1 MKDEEKINVFR
12 QECHRYLDFQD
23 HIDNINGRLKVLQ
36 IKMENVHSPSLQKI
50 GSSPSRHE
58 QNLLGFIEQ
67 KNLLEERR
75 DYYQERMDWIQN
87 TIDQIPS
94 PAYKAL
100 VWITFV
106 RRDSLDSMSKMYDV
120 RPGHMNKM
128 RKKFLLIVLTDDK
141 MDELDAL
148 QQKEDSFKYL
158 GM

>member
-1 MKDEEKINVFR
+1 MNDNDKISLFR

-23 HIDNINGRLKVLQ
+23 HIDNIDGKLKVLQ
-36 IKMENVHSPSLQKI
+36 IKMENVLSPSFEKI
-50 GSSPSRHE
+50 GSSPSHHE
-58 QNLLGFIEQ
+58 RNLLGFIEQ
-67 KNLLEERR
+67 KNLLEERKA
-75 DYYQERMDWIQN
+75 YYQQRMDWIKD
-87 TIDQIPS
+87 TIDLIPS

-106 RRDSLDSMSKMYDV
+106 KRDSLDSMSKIYDV

-128 RKKFLLIVLTDDK
+128 RKKFLLLILTDDK
-141 MDELDAL
+141 MEELDRL